1 LIKHY
6 TMKHPAISD
15 NLPLLPN
22 CYKVTFVEQPPCEN
36 LDWCEDK
43 WMQRTKASINRQNDL
58 TRYQLLSFFLIW
70 FCFYILSTRFA

>member
-6 TMKHPAISD
+6 TMKQPAISD

-22 CYKVTFVEQPPCEN
+22 CYKVTFVEQPPREN

-43 WMQRTKASINRQNDL
+43 WIHWIKASINLDRMILPD
-58 TRYQLLSFFLIW
+58 TSSDFE
-70 FCFYILSTRFA
+70 FYF